1 MPRIATGCTAASRE
15 RPYDDGF
22 TDGGF
27 LRYRYHG
34 TDPNHRDIVGLR
46 TAMQRQTP
54 LIYLRGIVQGLY
66 EPAWPVFIV
75 EDHPEA
81 LTFIVAI
88 DDQVGAPAAWQ
99 VNDPVHSLTHGGP
112 EQYSDSVKD
121 RGMATTRVR
130 LLSLPS
136 DLIRE
141 AERLAKQEGRT
152 KTEVLR
158 EALRRY
164 GQEQRWR
171 RLQRY
176 GAGRA
181 RKVGMRQ
188 AGVVRAVQEFRRGR

>member
-1 MPRIATGCTAASRE
+1 MA
-15 RPYDDGF
+15 
-22 TDGGF
+22 
-27 LRYRYHG
+27 
-34 TDPNHRDIVGLR
+34 
-46 TAMQRQTP
+46 
-54 LIYLRGIVQGLY
+54 
-66 EPAWPVFIV
+66 
-75 EDHPEA
+75 
-81 LTFIVAI
+81 
-88 DDQVGAPAAWQ
+88 
-99 VNDPVHSLTHGGP
+99 GP
-112 EQYSDSVKD
+112 EQYSDSVKN

-171 RLQRY
+171 GLQRY

-188 AGVVRAVQEFRRGR
+188 AGVVRALPQVRRGRERTRPPSCWSDRDLYFA

>member
-1 MPRIATGCTAASRE
+1 MA
-15 RPYDDGF
+15 
-22 TDGGF
+22 
-27 LRYRYHG
+27 
-34 TDPNHRDIVGLR
+34 
-46 TAMQRQTP
+46 
-54 LIYLRGIVQGLY
+54 
-66 EPAWPVFIV
+66 
-75 EDHPEA
+75 
-81 LTFIVAI
+81 
-88 DDQVGAPAAWQ
+88 
-99 VNDPVHSLTHGGP
+99 GP
-112 EQYSDSVKD
+112 EQYSDSVKN

-188 AGVVRAVQEFRRGR
+188 AGVVRAVPEVRRGRLRGAGWCRHPHLPLPLEFFLPC

>member
-1 MPRIATGCTAASRE
+1 MA
-15 RPYDDGF
+15 
-22 TDGGF
+22 
-27 LRYRYHG
+27 
-34 TDPNHRDIVGLR
+34 
-46 TAMQRQTP
+46 
-54 LIYLRGIVQGLY
+54 
-66 EPAWPVFIV
+66 
-75 EDHPEA
+75 
-81 LTFIVAI
+81 
-88 DDQVGAPAAWQ
+88 
-99 VNDPVHSLTHGGP
+99 GP

-171 RLQRY
+171 GLQRY

-181 RKVGMRQ
+181 PEGGLRQ
-188 AGVVRAVQEFRRGR
+188 AGGVRAVPEGRRGPERTRPPACGSDADLSISR

>member
-1 MPRIATGCTAASRE
+1 MA
-15 RPYDDGF
+15 
-22 TDGGF
+22 
-27 LRYRYHG
+27 
-34 TDPNHRDIVGLR
+34 
-46 TAMQRQTP
+46 
-54 LIYLRGIVQGLY
+54 
-66 EPAWPVFIV
+66 
-75 EDHPEA
+75 
-81 LTFIVAI
+81 
-88 DDQVGAPAAWQ
+88 
-99 VNDPVHSLTHGGP
+99 GP
-112 EQYSDSVKD
+112 EQYSDSVKN